1 MKSPKDSTAKFDD
14 LAQQKRPSLALE
26 FWYFLKY
33 NKKWW
38 LLPILVTLLLLCLL
52 VLVGSSS
59 LAPFLY
65 TVF

>member
-1 MKSPKDSTAKFDD
+1 MKSQNDKAAKFDD
-14 LAQQKRPSLALE
+14 LAQRKRPSLAVE

-52 VLVGSSS
+52 VVVGSSS

>member
-1 MKSPKDSTAKFDD
+1 MKSAKDSAVKFDD
-14 LAQQKRPSLALE
+14 LARQKRPSLAVE

-59 LAPFLY
+59 LAPFIY